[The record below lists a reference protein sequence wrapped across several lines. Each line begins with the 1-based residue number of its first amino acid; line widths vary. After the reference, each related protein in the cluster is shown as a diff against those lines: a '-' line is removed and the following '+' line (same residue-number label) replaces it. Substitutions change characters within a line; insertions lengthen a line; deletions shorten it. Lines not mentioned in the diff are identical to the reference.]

1 MAKKLD
7 KILVVDV
14 ESTCWQGA
22 PPEGQVSEIIEI
34 GICVF
39 DLKERQR
46 ESRESILVKPTKS
59 EISPF
64 CTELT
69 TITPALIEAEGVDLK
84 EACHILRKKYES
96 QQRVW
101 GSWGDYDRRQF
112 ERNCKNRGIGYP
124 FGTNHLNIKTLFAIK
139 NHLERELG
147 MDGALELMQWEL
159 EGTHHRGVDD
169 AWNIARLM
177 STLIG

>member
-14 ESTCWQGA
+14 ESTCWQDKA
-22 PPEGQVSEIIEI
+22 PEGQVSEIIEI

-46 ESRESILVKPTKS
+46 ESKESILVKPAES

-69 TITPALIEAEGVDLK
+69 TITPELIAAEGIDLK
-84 EACHILRKKYES
+84 EACKILRKKYEG

-112 ERNCKNRGIGYP
+112 ERNCKRRGIGYP
-124 FGTNHLNIKTLFAIK
+124 FGTNHLNIKTLFALK
-139 NHLERELG
+139 HQLEREQG
-147 MDGALELMQWEL
+147 MGEALEMKGWEL

-169 AWNIARLM
+169 AWNIARLLAL
-177 STLIG
+177 LI